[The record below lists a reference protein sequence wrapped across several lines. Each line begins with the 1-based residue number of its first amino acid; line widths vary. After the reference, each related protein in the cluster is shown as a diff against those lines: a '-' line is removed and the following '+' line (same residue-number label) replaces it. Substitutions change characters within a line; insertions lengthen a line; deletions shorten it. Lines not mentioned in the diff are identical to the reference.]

1 MKKIKKV
8 TLTPVKCKVRALVLV
23 MGGGFSNLS
32 GIDVLI

>member
-1 MKKIKKV
+1 MKQIQKV

-23 MGGGFSNLS
+23 MGGGFYNLC